1 MAQVQQQAME
11 LPFFTED
18 GSAVIDAPRHLL
30 TALRRS
36 AVSTD
41 QRKRLVLLSGPP
53 SIYRLGLCAAVDRAL
68 AGEPVLYLAGAN
80 VFDPFLVGRLARA
93 SRVAPA
99 HVLQQI
105 HVSRAFTCHQM
116 VRLVTDCLPSA
127 LRTYDARFVILAGPL
142 DTLYDQSV
150 PEPEA
155 IRLFRA
161 MTEALQGLAD
171 QATQVLC
178 VSPLAPPESGG
189 RSRFVAALRAQAR
202 RVIDLCEAEDGLW
215 LQEEGG
221 PEPRRWMIPRPLWN
235 RL

>member
-1 MAQVQQQAME
+1 MAQVQQQAIE
-11 LPFFTED
+11 FPFRSED
-18 GSAVIDAPRHLL
+18 GGEIIDAPRHLL
-30 TALRRS
+30 AALRRS
-36 AVSTD
+36 AASID
-41 QRKRLVLLSGPP
+41 RPKGLVLLSGPP
-53 SIYRLGLCAAVDRAL
+53 SVYRLGLCAAVDRAL

-93 SRVAPA
+93 SRVKPA

-127 LRTYDARFVILAGPL
+127 LRTYDARFAILAGPL

-150 PEPEA
+150 PESEA
-155 IRLFRA
+155 VRLFRA
-161 MTEALQGLAD
+161 MTEALKHMTEQGAH
-171 QATQVLC
+171 VLC

-189 RSRFVAALRAQAR
+189 RSRFMDTLRAQAR
-202 RVIDLCEAEDGLW
+202 RAIDLREAEDGLW
-215 LQEEGG
+215 LYEEGE
-221 PEPRRWMIPRPLWN
+221 PEPRRWMIPRRLWD

>member
-1 MAQVQQQAME
+1 MALVQQQAIE
-11 LPFFTED
+11 FPFRTED
-18 GSAVIDAPRHLL
+18 GGAVIDAPRHLL
-30 TALRRS
+30 AALWRS

-41 QRKRLVLLSGPP
+41 QPKGLVLLSGP
-53 SIYRLGLCAAVDRAL
+53 SSVYRLGLCAAVDRAL

-155 IRLFRA
+155 MRLFRA
-161 MTEALQGLAD
+161 MTEALEEMA
-171 QATQVLC
+171 AQVLC

-189 RSRFVAALRAQAR
+189 RSRFEATLRAQAR

-215 LQEEGG
+215 LHEEGG
-221 PEPRRWMIPRPLWN
+221 PEPRRWMIPRLLWN

>member
-11 LPFFTED
+11 LPVYTDD
-18 GSAVIDAPRHLL
+18 GSAIIEAPRHLL
-30 TALRRS
+30 AALRRS
-36 AVSTD
+36 AVSAD
-41 QRKRLVLLSGPP
+41 QPKGLVLLSGSP
-53 SIYRLGLCAAVDRAL
+53 SVYRLGLCAAVERAL

-150 PEPEA
+150 PEAEA
-155 IRLFRA
+155 MRLFRA
-161 MTEALQGLAD
+161 MTEALQHMAEQGIQL
-171 QATQVLC
+171 LC
-178 VSPLAPPESGG
+178 VTPLAPPESGG
-189 RSRFVAALRAQAR
+189 RSRFVASLRAQAC

-215 LQEEGG
+215 LQEQGG

>member
-1 MAQVQQQAME
+1 MALMQQQTIE
-11 LPFFTED
+11 FPFRTED
-18 GSAVIDAPRHLL
+18 GGEVIDAPRHLL
-30 TALRRS
+30 AALRRS
-36 AVSTD
+36 AVPAE
-41 QRKRLVLLSGPP
+41 QPKGLVLLSGP
-53 SIYRLGLCAAVDRAL
+53 SSVYRLGLCAAVDRAL
-68 AGEPVLYLAGAN
+68 AGEPVLYLASAN
-80 VFDPFLVGRLARA
+80 VFDPFLVGRLART

-142 DTLYDQSV
+142 ETLYDQSV
-150 PEPEA
+150 PEAEA
-155 IRLFRA
+155 TRLFRA
-161 MTEALQGLAD
+161 MAEALQDMAGR
-171 QATQVLC
+171 VLC

-189 RSRFVAALRAQAR
+189 RNRFVAALRAQAR
-202 RVIDLCEAEDGLW
+202 RAIDLREAEDGLW

-221 PEPRRWMIPRPLWN
+221 PEPRRWMIPRLLWN

>member
-11 LPFFTED
+11 LPFRIED
-18 GSAVIDAPRHLL
+18 GSVVIDAPRHLL
-30 TALRRS
+30 AALRRS

-41 QRKRLVLLSGPP
+41 QRKGLVLLSGP
-53 SIYRLGLCAAVDRAL
+53 SSVYRLSLCAAVDRAL

-127 LRTYDARFVILAGPL
+127 LRTYEARFVILAGPL

-155 IRLFRA
+155 VRLFRA
-161 MTEALQGLAD
+161 MTEAFQNMAGQD
-171 QATQVLC
+171 VQVLC
-178 VSPLAPPESGG
+178 VSPLAPPESGE

-202 RVIDLCEAEDGLW
+202 RAIDLCEAEDGLW

-221 PEPRRWMIPRPLWN
+221 PEPKHWMIPRPLWN

>member
-1 MAQVQQQAME
+1 MAQVQQQAIE
-11 LPFFTED
+11 FPFRTED
-18 GSAVIDAPRHLL
+18 GGAVIDAPRHLL
-30 TALRRS
+30 AQLRRS

-41 QRKRLVLLSGPP
+41 QPKGLVLLSGP
-53 SIYRLGLCAAVDRAL
+53 SSVYRLGLCAAVDRAL

-99 HVLQQI
+99 QVLQQI

-127 LRTYDARFVILAGPL
+127 LRIYDARFVILAGPL

-155 IRLFRA
+155 MRLFRA
-161 MTEALQGLAD
+161 MTEALRAY
-171 QATQVLC
+171 
-178 VSPLAPPESGG
+178 G
-189 RSRFVAALRAQAR
+189 RAGCAGIMREPARAA
-202 RVIDLCEAEDGLW
+202 
-215 LQEEGG
+215 
-221 PEPRRWMIPRPLWN
+221 
-235 RL
+235 

>member
-11 LPFFTED
+11 FPFRTED
-18 GSAVIDAPRHLL
+18 GGEIIDAPRHLL
-30 TALRRS
+30 AELRRS
-36 AVSTD
+36 AVSVD
-41 QRKRLVLLSGPP
+41 QPKGLVLLSGSP
-53 SIYRLGLCAAVDRAL
+53 SVYRLGLCAAVERAL

-127 LRTYDARFVILAGPL
+127 LRTYNARFVILAGPL

-155 IRLFRA
+155 MRLFRA
-161 MTEALQGLAD
+161 MTGALQHMAEQGV
-171 QATQVLC
+171 QVLG

-189 RSRFVAALRAQAR
+189 RSRFVAALRTRAR
-202 RVIDLCEAEDGLW
+202 RVIDLCEVEGGLW

-221 PEPRRWMIPRPLWN
+221 PDPKRWMIPRPLWN

>member
-1 MAQVQQQAME
+1 MALVQQQAME
-11 LPFFTED
+11 FPFRTDD
-18 GSAVIDAPRHLL
+18 GSEIIDAPRRLL
-30 TALRRS
+30 AALRRS
-36 AVSTD
+36 AVSAD
-41 QRKRLVLLSGPP
+41 QPKGLVLLSGPP
-53 SIYRLGLCAAVDRAL
+53 AVYRLGLCAAVDRAL

-93 SRVAPA
+93 SRVKPA

-116 VRLVTDCLPSA
+116 VRLVTDCLPSV
-127 LRTYDARFVILAGPL
+127 LRTYDARLVILAGPL

-155 IRLFRA
+155 VRLFRA
-161 MTEALQGLAD
+161 MTEALQCMAEQGI
-171 QATQVLC
+171 QVLC

-189 RSRFVAALRAQAR
+189 RGRFVAALRAQALR
-202 RVIDLCEAEDGLW
+202 AIDLREAEDGLW

-221 PEPRRWMIPRPLWN
+221 PDPKRWMIPRLLWN

>member
-1 MAQVQQQAME
+1 MALVQQQAME
-11 LPFFTED
+11 LPFRTED
-18 GSAVIDAPRHLL
+18 GGAVINAPRHLL
-30 TALRRS
+30 AALRRS
-36 AVSTD
+36 AVSID
-41 QRKRLVLLSGPP
+41 QPKGLVLLSGPP
-53 SIYRLGLCAAVDRAL
+53 SVYRLGLCAAVDRAL

-150 PEPEA
+150 PEPED
-155 IRLFRA
+155 RA
-161 MTEALQGLAD
+161 
-171 QATQVLC
+171 
-178 VSPLAPPESGG
+178 
-189 RSRFVAALRAQAR
+189 RK
-202 RVIDLCEAEDGLW
+202 W
-215 LQEEGG
+215 
-221 PEPRRWMIPRPLWN
+221 
-235 RL
+235 

>member
-1 MAQVQQQAME
+1 MALVQQQTME
-11 LPFFTED
+11 FPFRTED
-18 GSAVIDAPRHLL
+18 SGVVIDAPCHLL
-30 TALRRS
+30 AALRRS

-41 QRKRLVLLSGPP
+41 QPKGLVLLSGP
-53 SIYRLGLCAAVDRAL
+53 SSVYRLGLCAAVDRAL
-68 AGEPVLYLAGAN
+68 TGEPVLYLAGAN

-127 LRTYDARFVILAGPL
+127 LRTYEARFVILAGPL

-155 IRLFRA
+155 MRLFRA
-161 MTEALQGLAD
+161 MTEALQHMAD
-171 QATQVLC
+171 QTTQVLC

-202 RVIDLCEAEDGLW
+202 RAIDLREAEDGLW

-221 PEPRRWMIPRPLWN
+221 PEPRRWMIPRLLWN